1 MAKEF
6 REAFK
11 SKLAERRLRKR
22 YKRRQGE
29 KIQAYRNRLNRV
41 FEKHGREGRYDKAP
55 YKGWPHRTEMEKT
68 ISAGRKLFKKYKKK
82 IKSKKL

>member
-29 KIQAYRNRLNRV
+29 KIQAYRERINRV
-41 FEKHGREGRYDKAP
+41 FEKYGREGK
-55 YKGWPHRTEMEKT
+55 YKGEPREMEKVMK
-68 ISAGRKLFKKYKKK
+68 AGRKLFKKYKEK